1 MNKIKFNDWEIE
13 LVNKGRGINCSRVAT
28 DFYEFDSRIIK
39 KYFDRWIESVDP
51 ITLGGKIHQ
60 VFCVL
65 CSDDFYQKFNMSVT
79 ERKKCNLTMEDI
91 LENCKEINDFKKMV
105 EESELKDGYSVQI
118 WKDGDIVEEFKTV
131 REAREKMG
139 FTNQGIDRAI
149 HIGIK
154 TKGYEVRL
162 IANF

>member
-1 MNKIKFNDWEIE
+1 MNKVKFEDWEIE

-28 DFYEFDSRIIK
+28 DFYDFDTKTIK
-39 KYFDRWIESVDP
+39 KYFDRWIESTDP

-65 CSDDFYQKFNMSVT
+65 CSDDFYEKFNMSVT
-79 ERKKCNLTMEDI
+79 DRKKCGLKVEDI
-91 LENCKEINDFKKMV
+91 LEGCKEINDFKKMV
-105 EESELKDGYSVQI
+105 EESELKDGYNVQI

-149 HIGIK
+149 RDGFK
-154 TKGYEVRL
+154 TKGYEVKL